1 MNKILILGV
10 NSFSGSTLASFLQK
24 KNTFK
29 LYATYHSKKNTKYL
43 LYNKKKLTLKKINNL
58 NHKTLINFINK
69 ISPDYI
75 IDFASI
81 CMVNES
87 WEHKNYYM
95 NVNYFSKKKLLYSL
109 KNNKNLKKYIYIST
123 PEIFGSNNKIL
134 EDSKNYNPSTP
145 YAESKL
151 KAELLL
157 EKYYKKFNFPG
168 IICRFSN
175 FYGPGQPIYR
185 LIPKACIYLDN
196 NQLFPIDGSGL
207 SKRNFIYSDDF
218 ARGIYLTI
226 KKGKVGN
233 KYHFCSSKTISI
245 METVRLICKFKK
257 KRFDT
262 CIKFNKE
269 RRKKDK
275 IYKLNNKMTSKSLN
289 WFAKTSFEDGLKKT
303 IKFYVKN
310 NKLLKKEHLVYKFIK

>member
-1 MNKILILGV
+1 MNKILILGI

-29 LYATYHSKKNTKYL
+29 LYGTYNSKKNKKYL
-43 LYNKKKLTLKKINNL
+43 LYDEKKLILKKINNL

-69 ISPDYI
+69 VKPNYI

-87 WEHKNYYM
+87 WAHRNYYM
-95 NVNYFSKKKLLYSL
+95 NVNYLSKKKLFYSL
-109 KNNKNLKKYIYIST
+109 KNIFYLKKYIYIST
-123 PEIFGSNNKIL
+123 PEIFGSNNKISENL
-134 EDSKNYNPSTP
+134 KKYNPSTP

-157 EKYYKKFNFPG
+157 ENYFKKFNFPG

-185 LIPKACIYLDN
+185 LIPKVSMCLDN
-196 NQLFPIDGSGL
+196 NQPFPIDGKGL

-226 KKGKVGN
+226 KKGKAGK

-245 METVRLICKFKK
+245 MKTVKLICRYKK

-262 CIKFNKE
+262 YIKSNKE
-269 RRKKDK
+269 RKKKDK
-275 IYKLNNKMTSKSLN
+275 IYKLNNKMTAKNLN
-289 WFAKTSFEDGLKKT
+289 WFAKTPFEDGLKKT
-303 IKFYVKN
+303 IKFYEKN
-310 NKLLKKEHLVYKFIK
+310 YKSLKKENLVYKFIR